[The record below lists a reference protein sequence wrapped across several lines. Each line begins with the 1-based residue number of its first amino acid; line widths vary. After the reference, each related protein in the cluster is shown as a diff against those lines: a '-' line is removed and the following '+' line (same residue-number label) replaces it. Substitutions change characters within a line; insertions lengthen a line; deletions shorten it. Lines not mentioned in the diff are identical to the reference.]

1 MCYITAVTNYDTMEI
16 KQALEQYG
24 FSKNET
30 LIYIHLL
37 KNMEATAFEIAQ
49 ATNIPRS
56 TVYITLESL
65 KKQGFVSQFRKNNVA
80 YFALES
86 PNRLVG
92 KLKQRQEIIE
102 GVMPE
107 IRAMAFDK
115 MDKPIATLHTGVIGI
130 KFGLEDILE
139 TIKEKKL
146 KEILATSQPVTLKFF
161 PKYFPNWL
169 KQREDLGVFTKLI
182 LPATAK
188 QYLTSNELR
197 EVRFLD
203 KKFPFDSSFCI
214 YADKIIFFSFF
225 ENEPYCIIIQS
236 KSVVEMFTQFFMFS
250 WEILGSSST

>member
-1 MCYITAVTNYDTMEI
+1 MEI
-16 KQALEQYG
+16 RQALEHYG
-24 FSKNET
+24 FTKNET
-30 LIYIHLL
+30 LIYIYLL
-37 KNMEATAFEIAQ
+37 KNIEATAFEIAKK
-49 ATNIPRS
+49 TGIPRS

-65 KKQGFVSQFRKNNVA
+65 KKQGFLSQFRKNKVA

-92 KLKQRQEIIE
+92 RLKQRQEIIE
-102 GVMPE
+102 SVMPE

-115 MDKPIATLHTGVIGI
+115 MDKPITTLHTGISGI

-146 KEILATSQPVTLKFF
+146 KEIFATSQPVTLKFF

-188 QYLTSNELR
+188 QYLTSNKLR
-197 EVRFLD
+197 EVRFLN
-203 KKFPFDSSFCI
+203 KKFPFDGSLCI

-236 KSVVEMFTQFFMFS
+236 KSVTDMFSQFFLFS
-250 WEILGSSST
+250 WEMLKISKN